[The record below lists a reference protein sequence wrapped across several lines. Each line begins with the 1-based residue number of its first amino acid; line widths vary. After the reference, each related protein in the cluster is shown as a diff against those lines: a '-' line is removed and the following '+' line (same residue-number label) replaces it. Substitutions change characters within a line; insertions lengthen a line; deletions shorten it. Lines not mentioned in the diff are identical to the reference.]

1 MGCTKPR
8 RGALPD
14 LKALGRPGQGPRSP
28 GLPALSFT
36 IQPPTSAACGLAA
49 IPDVGDAKKQRTLP
63 GRSEVGG
70 NSGKDRQHDPEPDG
84 RVQILSSSLLAF
96 WASASFLT
104 SLCLNSLTC
113 EIKMTAPTYWF
124 EYWTSPFMDLFMD
137 TKKSVWDQASP
148 FKCLLNNYDY
158 YLNKSPARDPKRVAK
173 A

>member
-49 IPDVGDAKKQRTLP
+49 IPAVGDAKKQRTLP

-104 SLCLNSLTC
+104 SLCLWLAGHKTELQSKFTVRAKPLTRAQHRAWHAVS
-113 EIKMTAPTYWF
+113 KLLPLFVKTPALV
-124 EYWTSPFMDLFMD
+124 SDLLVV
-137 TKKSVWDQASP
+137 TV
-148 FKCLLNNYDY
+148 CL
-158 YLNKSPARDPKRVAK
+158 
-173 A
+173 